1 MNSLDTE
8 VKFKRVRFSDV
19 AEVTGNVNR
28 DEEADVLLVTLKKKR
43 CLFYFLNSQRSE
55 NFHFRTPLLDYIM

>member
-8 VKFKRVRFSDV
+8 VKFKKVRFSDV

-28 DEEADVLLVTLKKKR
+28 DEEADVLLVTFKKKMSF
-43 CLFYFLNSQRSE
+43 LFFKFAE
-55 NFHFRTPLLDYIM
+55 K